1 MYQLKSATV
10 KNSLTAMA
18 NSKDG
23 SILVIAKG
31 VKDGVTKGSVVF
43 DNYDGYMEWYAG
55 LGTLFSG
62 KSDNGSK
69 IIERLFK

>member
-1 MYQLKSATV
+1 MFKLTSSIV
-10 KNSLTAMA
+10 KHTLTAFA
-18 NSKDG
+18 DDSSDQ
-23 SILVIAKG
+23 ILVIAKSKKTG
-31 VKDGVTKGSVVF
+31 FTVGSVVF
-43 DNYDGYMEWYAG
+43 DNYDGYMDWYAS

>member
-1 MYQLKSATV
+1 MYQLKSGTV

-43 DNYDGYMEWYAG
+43 ESYDAYYDWYSS
-55 LGTLFSG
+55 LGTLFSS
-62 KSDNGSK
+62 KTDNGSK
-69 IIERLFK
+69 AIERLLK